1 MLEFTD
7 ATYEFFPAKPN
18 SLVLWLGRLFNRRRN
33 LPGHRHL
40 ISDVEVRGNDRLDEA
55 RRLGGNRWFFLV
67 NHSTHSDAQILA
79 EAQRIV
85 GVRSCYMAAY
95 DVFLR
100 SKLQAWVMQHAGC
113 FSVNRDASDSRSMR
127 EAIRIL
133 LENRYGLTLFP
144 EGNVYLMNDR
154 VTPFLDGA
162 AFIGMKAQ
170 KQLGKDAPIFVIP
183 TAIKATHLTDQRES
197 IRTKLAQ
204 LATDIGLEFDTST
217 PILENIKRVGLSAL
231 DRSLKQRGLISDTP
245 DGLPLR
251 AHLEHCAELMTNGL
265 ETKIGLSAKAT
276 MPLSQRIRQV
286 RTRIHKVRADPNAKA
301 DHQVAATWADE
312 AMIALRI
319 LSYAGDYV
327 ESNPTLDRCGESV
340 EKLLEDIYSQ
350 VQAPYGNRRAIVEI
364 GEPINLRDRL
374 DSYASNARKCVS
386 ELTALAESR
395 IQTGL
400 DSINTTNTAMGSTR
414 F

>member
-154 VTPFLDGA
+154 V
-162 AFIGMKAQ
+162 
-170 KQLGKDAPIFVIP
+170 
-183 TAIKATHLTDQRES
+183 
-197 IRTKLAQ
+197 
-204 LATDIGLEFDTST
+204 
-217 PILENIKRVGLSAL
+217 
-231 DRSLKQRGLISDTP
+231 
-245 DGLPLR
+245 
-251 AHLEHCAELMTNGL
+251 
-265 ETKIGLSAKAT
+265 
-276 MPLSQRIRQV
+276 
-286 RTRIHKVRADPNAKA
+286 
-301 DHQVAATWADE
+301 
-312 AMIALRI
+312 
-319 LSYAGDYV
+319 
-327 ESNPTLDRCGESV
+327 
-340 EKLLEDIYSQ
+340 
-350 VQAPYGNRRAIVEI
+350 
-364 GEPINLRDRL
+364 
-374 DSYASNARKCVS
+374 
-386 ELTALAESR
+386 
-395 IQTGL
+395 
-400 DSINTTNTAMGSTR
+400 
-414 F
+414 

>member
-1 MLEFTD
+1 
-7 ATYEFFPAKPN
+7 
-18 SLVLWLGRLFNRRRN
+18 
-33 LPGHRHL
+33 
-40 ISDVEVRGNDRLDEA
+40 
-55 RRLGGNRWFFLV
+55 
-67 NHSTHSDAQILA
+67 
-79 EAQRIV
+79 
-85 GVRSCYMAAY
+85 
-95 DVFLR
+95 
-100 SKLQAWVMQHAGC
+100 
-113 FSVNRDASDSRSMR
+113 
-127 EAIRIL
+127 
-133 LENRYGLTLFP
+133 
-144 EGNVYLMNDR
+144 
-154 VTPFLDGA
+154 
-162 AFIGMKAQ
+162 
-170 KQLGKDAPIFVIP
+170 
-183 TAIKATHLTDQRES
+183 
-197 IRTKLAQ
+197 
-204 LATDIGLEFDTST
+204 
-217 PILENIKRVGLSAL
+217 
-231 DRSLKQRGLISDTP
+231 
-245 DGLPLR
+245 
-251 AHLEHCAELMTNGL
+251 
-265 ETKIGLSAKAT
+265 

-400 DSINTTNTAMGSTR
+400 DSINTTNTAIGSTR